1 MAFANELSIKPPE
14 GFLQEEVVTSFRAA
28 PPARDLKAPMAMQFQ
43 ASVRPNL
50 IVTRRA
56 VERDSELTELMAGI
70 AADLVRHIQGLSPL
84 ETTEFKFKD
93 GTQGLLLK
101 YSFPAHEKFSVL
113 QFQAG
118 RVDDGVFTT
127 ITLTTEP
134 TRLSSDQTAQY
145 LECIASA
152 TVRA

>member
-1 MAFANELSIKPPE
+1 
-14 GFLQEEVVTSFRAA
+14 
-28 PPARDLKAPMAMQFQ
+28 MAMQFQ

-56 VERDSELTELMAGI
+56 VERDAELTELMAGI

-84 ETTEFKFKD
+84 ETTEFKFLD
-93 GTQGLLLK
+93 GAQGVLLK

-134 TRLSSDQTAQY
+134 TRLSSEQTAQY